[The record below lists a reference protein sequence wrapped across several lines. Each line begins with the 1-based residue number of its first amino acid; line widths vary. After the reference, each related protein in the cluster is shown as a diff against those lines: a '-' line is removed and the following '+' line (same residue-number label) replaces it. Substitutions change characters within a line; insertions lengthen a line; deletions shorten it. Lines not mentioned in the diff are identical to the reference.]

1 MEFEFVV
8 NIFFRILGALILACM
23 SVYWFI
29 TGPAVFGWFF
39 LALFITQF
47 EVVWLYIS
55 DEKQKPTL
63 FR

>member
-1 MEFEFVV
+1 MAFEFVL
-8 NIFFRILGALILACM
+8 NITFRVLGALLLAGF
-23 SVYWFI
+23 SVYWFVS
-29 TGPAVFGWFF
+29 GQAVFGWFF
-39 LALFITQF
+39 LALFLTQF